1 MRVVPSTGSSTA
13 NQLLQPTGVA
23 TTGFQRSKCDP
34 WNLCSP
40 SIRPRPGQG
49 TLARIFSIS
58 EVVKARIV
66 CVRIWLDPNRKKTTK
81 MLGIFV
87 LIFGSL
93 RTPQIHSKFNL
104 LYAGSKNV

>member
-1 MRVVPSTGSSTA
+1 MASIFTA
-13 NQLLQPTGVA
+13 YSPLLPDLSNDRAA
-23 TTGFQRSKCDP
+23 TTAVVLS
-34 WNLCSP
+34 SP

>member
-1 MRVVPSTGSSTA
+1 
-13 NQLLQPTGVA
+13 
-23 TTGFQRSKCDP
+23 
-34 WNLCSP
+34 
-40 SIRPRPGQG
+40 
-49 TLARIFSIS
+49 
-58 EVVKARIV
+58 VKARIV